1 MILGYSYL
9 MVEEGGVINISPN
22 VTFSMS
28 PSQLG
33 SSQRL
38 IIAMLDMQ
46 STLSNMIPLRFVYK
60 LERCL

>member
-1 MILGYSYL
+1 

-46 STLSNMIPLRFVYK
+46 STLSNMIPLLFVYK